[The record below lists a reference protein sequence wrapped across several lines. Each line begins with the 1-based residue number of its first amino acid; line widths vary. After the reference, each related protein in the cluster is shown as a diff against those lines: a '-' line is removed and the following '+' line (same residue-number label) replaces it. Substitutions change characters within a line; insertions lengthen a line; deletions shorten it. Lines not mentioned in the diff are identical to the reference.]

1 VPHSLLFEDV
11 ILVSCIRGQC
21 ILETHL
27 PILNTIEVN
36 GAGLTGL
43 NSMICA
49 QLYNPY
55 QVIVIDTFD
64 SQSEFKQ
71 LVRQMA

>member
-1 VPHSLLFEDV
+1 
-11 ILVSCIRGQC
+11 
-21 ILETHL
+21 
-27 PILNTIEVN
+27 
-36 GAGLTGL
+36 
-43 NSMICA
+43 MICV

>member
-1 VPHSLLFEDV
+1 MRVPIGAIGLAVVPHSLLFEDV

-36 GAGLTGL
+36 GA
-43 NSMICA
+43 
-49 QLYNPY
+49 
-55 QVIVIDTFD
+55 D
-64 SQSEFKQ
+64 
-71 LVRQMA
+71 